1 MKRSPLYQRVIPVL
15 LLTLAFMLA
24 GTAVA
29 QEDPRD
35 PEEHFFQPT
44 FGDFQEELDL
54 AREEGKKGILIFF
67 EMDACPFCHRMKNQV
82 LNQPQVQDYYREH
95 FAIFTVDIEGDVEIT
110 NFDGETRRMADFA
123 TRDFRVRATP
133 VFQFFDL
140 DGEPIHRFTG
150 ATRDADEFLT
160 LGRFVAEGHHEE
172 TNFNRFRREQR
183 GR

>member
-1 MKRSPLYQRVIPVL
+1 MTRKSPNHGIFAALML
-15 LLTLAFMLA
+15 ALAFLLA

-35 PEEHFFQPT
+35 PEEYFFQPT
-44 FGDFQEELDL
+44 FGDFQEELEM
-54 AREEGKKGILIFF
+54 AREDGKKGILIFF
-67 EMDACPFCHRMKNQV
+67 EMDDCPFCHRMKNQV
-82 LNQPQVQDYYREH
+82 LNQPEVQDYYREH
-95 FAIFTVDIEGDVEIT
+95 FAIFSVDIEGDIEIT
-110 NFDGETRRMADFA
+110 DFEGEPRRQADFA

-150 ATRDADEFLT
+150 ATRDTEEFLT
-160 LGRFVAEGHHEE
+160 LGKFVAEGHFEE
-172 TNFNRFRREQR
+172 TSFNRFRREQR